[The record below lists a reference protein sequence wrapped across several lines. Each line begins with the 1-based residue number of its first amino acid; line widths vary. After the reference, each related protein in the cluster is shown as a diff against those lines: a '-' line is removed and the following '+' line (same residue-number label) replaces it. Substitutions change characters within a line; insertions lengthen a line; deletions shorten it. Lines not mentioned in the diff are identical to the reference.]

1 MNLYQLNISSK
12 SKLKFRQARNCCKRA
27 PEAAKLAY
35 ANKTN
40 EFITSQKR
48 GSQDFWQN
56 ADSVVDKGIS
66 AIPPLFNDQEVLCI

>member
-48 GSQDFWQN
+48 GSQDFWQI
-56 ADSVVDKGIS
+56 ADKGIS
-66 AIPPLFNDQEVLCI
+66 AIPPLFNDQEVFCI